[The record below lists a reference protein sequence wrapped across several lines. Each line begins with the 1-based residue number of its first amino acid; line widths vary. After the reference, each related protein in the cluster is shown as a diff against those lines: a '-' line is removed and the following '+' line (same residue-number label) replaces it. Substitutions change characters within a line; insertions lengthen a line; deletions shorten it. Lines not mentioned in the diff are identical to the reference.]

1 MEYQKIITTKV
12 DEVLHGQSSSG
23 PSSLA
28 ALAAAFIPTAIIAA
42 LNIVAFIV
50 VRPKFPK
57 IYFPRTFIGTIPE
70 KDRTPCRNAMSP
82 GYWDWLHTMRSVPD
96 KFVLYHVSL
105 DSYLFLRF
113 MRTLIFI
120 CVAGVAITWP
130 ILGPVN
136 YFGGGRSKELNRFS
150 IGNVKKTD
158 FLYAHAIVA
167 WVFFSFVMFTVARE
181 RLWLIGL
188 RQAWNLSKTNAKRL
202 SSRTVL
208 YLAAPTAALDE
219 SNTKRFFGE
228 DAVRIWP
235 ATKADKL
242 QDLVDARNALVEDLE
257 SAEMTLILNINKE
270 VNKNQNRNIK
280 YDSLP
285 KQMKKSLRPTHKE
298 EKPIIGQEV
307 DSIDFYRDQI
317 KEKEEEITKAR
328 ESNGNVDSHHGAAAV
343 FVEFRSQVAAQRA
356 CQQIASS
363 DILSLTPRYTGVK
376 PNEVVWKNLSL
387 QPARRISQDGAAIT
401 LVILTILFW
410 SIPVSLVGALSNIE
424 YLAENV
430 KFLGFLNKLPPSI
443 MSLLSG
449 LIPPILLSA
458 LARWVPKIF
467 RNIFTYFGDATKTS
481 IELRVLKW
489 FFVFQVLQVFLVTT
503 LSSGAAAVAS
513 QIITNPG
520 SVPLLLAER
529 LPSASNTY
537 LTYFVVQALSNAP
550 SNILNWSDVASY
562 VFYDRV
568 FDNTPRKKYS
578 SYIDLKGMAW
588 GKLFPKYGN
597 FVIIAI
603 AYSCIA
609 PLVLGFAAI
618 GLLIFY
624 YAYRYQFLF
633 TNNPKIDTKG
643 HAYTLALQQLLT
655 GIYIAELC
663 LFGLFSLR
671 GATGPGF
678 MIIILLFATAVF
690 NYTTNR
696 YFAPLETFLP
706 TDLALDPEDNDADEQ
721 APLISAAEQ
730 GESTALNDADLHIQ
744 RLSSRTGLKASTI
757 KPVARFAQPHIYAS
771 YTAMKSW
778 LRDGDFDEDDEPNYK
793 EEDLKKAY
801 VNPVYTS
808 GTPVVWI
815 ARDEVGVSANE
826 TKENEGKGIKSTD
839 VGAWV
844 EDGTVKWSVEEWS
857 EIPIFKPATKW

>member
-1 MEYQKIITTKV
+1 MDYQKIFTSKV
-12 DEVLHGQSSSG
+12 DNIVHGQSSSG

-28 ALAAAFIPTAIIAA
+28 ALAAAFIPTAFVAA
-42 LNIVAFIV
+42 LNIIAFVIV
-50 VRPKFPK
+50 RHRFPK
-57 IYFPRTFIGTIPE
+57 IYFPRTFLGTIPE
-70 KDRTPCRNAMSP
+70 KDRTPCRNRSS
-82 GYWDWLHTMRSVPD
+82 GYWDWLHTMRTVPD

-136 YFGGGRSKELNRFS
+136 WFGGGRGKELNRVS
-150 IGNVKKTD
+150 IGNVKKTEL
-158 FLYAHAIVA
+158 LYAHAVVA
-167 WVFFSFVMFTVARE
+167 WVFFGFVMFTVARE

-208 YLAAPTAALDE
+208 YLAAPTAALDQA
-219 SNTKRFFGE
+219 NMQRFFGN

-242 QDLVDARNALVEDLE
+242 QSLADARNSLVEDLE
-257 SAEMTLILNINKE
+257 SAEMTLIQNINKE
-270 VNKNQNRNIK
+270 VRKNQNRNIK
-280 YDSLP
+280 YDNLP

-298 EKPIIGQEV
+298 DNPIMGKEV
-307 DSIDFYRDQI
+307 DSIDYYRNQI
-317 KEKEEEITKAR
+317 KEKEAEITKAR
-328 ESNGNVDSHHGAAAV
+328 ESNESVESHNGAAAV

-376 PNEVVWKNLSL
+376 PNEVIWENLNL
-387 QPARRISQDGAAIT
+387 QPARRISQDGVAIT
-401 LVILTILFW
+401 LVIATILFW

-430 KFLGFLNKLPPSI
+430 KFLGFLHKLPPSI

-467 RNIFTYFGDATKTS
+467 RNIFTYCGDATKTT

-513 QIITNPG
+513 QILTNPG
-520 SVPLLLAER
+520 SVPQLLAER

-550 SNILNWSDVASY
+550 SNILNYSDVLFY
-562 VFYDRV
+562 IFYDRV
-568 FDNTPRKKYS
+568 FDNTPRKKYN

-618 GLLIFY
+618 GLIIFY
-624 YAYRYQFLF
+624 WSYRYQFLF

-655 GIYIAELC
+655 GVYIAELC

-671 GATGPGF
+671 GATGPGIM
-678 MIIILLFATAVF
+678 MIALLFATAIF

-696 YFAPLETFLP
+696 YFAPLENFLP
-706 TDLALDPEDNDADEQ
+706 TDLALDSEDEEADEQ
-721 APLISAAEQ
+721 APLLSAAED
-730 GESTALNDADLHIQ
+730 GESTALDNANSHIQ
-744 RLSSRTGLKASTI
+744 RISSRTGLKPSTI
-757 KPVARFAQPHIYAS
+757 APVAQFVQPHIYAS
-771 YTAMKSW
+771 YTAMKEW
-778 LRDGDFDEDDEPNYK
+778 LRDGDFDQDGEPQYN
-793 EEDLKKAY
+793 EEDVKKAY
-801 VNPVYTS
+801 ANPAYTS
-808 GTPVVWI
+808 ATPIVWL
-815 ARDEVGVSANE
+815 AKDEVGVSANE
-826 TKENEGKGIKSTD
+826 VKDNEAKGVKCTDRGAWMDAEGKVRWSVDDFEEVPVFKRGIK
-839 VGAWV
+839 W
-844 EDGTVKWSVEEWS
+844 
-857 EIPIFKPATKW
+857 

>member
-1 MEYQKIITTKV
+1 MANV
-12 DEVLHGQSSSG
+12 GEVVHGRSSSG

-28 ALAAAFIPTAIIAA
+28 ALAAAFIPTAVIAA
-42 LNIVAFIV
+42 LNILAFVI
-50 VRPKFPK
+50 VRPHFPK

-70 KDRTPCRNAMSP
+70 KDRTPCRNRSS
-82 GYWDWLHTMRSVPD
+82 GYWDWLHTMRTVPD
-96 KFVLYHVSL
+96 KSVLYHVSL

-120 CVAGVAITWP
+120 CVAGVALTWP

-136 YFGGGRSKELNRFS
+136 WFGGGRSKELNRVS
-150 IGNVKKTD
+150 IGNVKKTEL
-158 FLYAHAIVA
+158 LYAHAVVA
-167 WVFFSFVMFTVARE
+167 WVFFGFVMFTVARE

-188 RQAWNLSKTNAKRL
+188 RQAWNLSKKNAKRL

-219 SNTKRFFGE
+219 ANMQRFFGN

-242 QDLVDARNALVEDLE
+242 QSLVDARNSLVEDLE
-257 SAEMTLILNINKE
+257 SAEMTLIQNINRE
-270 VNKNQNRNIK
+270 VRKNQNRNIK
-280 YDSLP
+280 YDNLP

-298 EKPIIGQEV
+298 DKPIIGKEV
-307 DSIDFYRDQI
+307 DSIDYYRNQI
-317 KEKEEEITKAR
+317 KEKEAEITKAR
-328 ESNGNVDSHHGAAAV
+328 DSNENVDSQNGAAAV

-363 DILSLTPRYTGVK
+363 DILSLTPRYTGVR
-376 PNEVVWKNLSL
+376 PNDVIWKNLNL
-387 QPARRISQDGAAIT
+387 APARRISQDGVAIT
-401 LVILTILFW
+401 LVIATILFW
-410 SIPVSLVGALSNIE
+410 SIPVSLVGALSNIQ

-430 KFLGFLNKLPPSI
+430 KFLSFLNKLPPSI

-467 RNIFTYFGDATKTS
+467 RNIFTYFGDATKTTV
-481 IELRVLKW
+481 ELRVLKW

-513 QIITNPG
+513 QLLMNPG
-520 SVPLLLAER
+520 SVPQLLAER

-550 SNILNWSDVASY
+550 SNILNYSDVLFY

-568 FDNTPRKKYS
+568 FDNTPRRKYNS
-578 SYIDLKGMAW
+578 FIDLKGMAW

-618 GLLIFY
+618 GLIIFY
-624 YAYRYQFLF
+624 WSYRYQFLF

-643 HAYTLALQQLLT
+643 HAYTLALQQILT

-671 GATGPGF
+671 GATGPDF
-678 MIIILLFATAVF
+678 
-690 NYTTNR
+690 
-696 YFAPLETFLP
+696 
-706 TDLALDPEDNDADEQ
+706 ALDSEHEGGADEQ
-721 APLISAAEQ
+721 APLLSAAEQ
-730 GESTALNDADLHIQ
+730 GESMALEHADSHIQ
-744 RLSSRTGLKASTI
+744 RLSSRTSLKPSTI
-757 KPVARFAQPHIYAS
+757 APLAHFAQPHVYAS
-771 YTAMKSW
+771 YTAMKAW
-778 LRDGDFDEDDEPNYK
+778 LRDGDWDEDDEPQYTDD
-793 EEDLKKAY
+793 EVAKAY
-801 VNPVYTS
+801 ANPAYTS
-808 GTPVVWI
+808 STPVVWL
-815 ARDEVGVSANE
+815 ARDEVGVSAHE
-826 TKENEGKGIKSTD
+826 VRENEEKGVRCSDRGAWLDGEGRVRWSVGDFGEVPVFKGGKG
-839 VGAWV
+839 W
-844 EDGTVKWSVEEWS
+844 
-857 EIPIFKPATKW
+857 